1 MRTTSGTAAGLRPRE
16 RLLNTAERL
25 FYERGIHT
33 VGVEQLVAEAGV
45 TRATFY
51 RHFAGK
57 EGLVLACLRER
68 DARMRRAV
76 AAVRSAH
83 RGRDALLGILDVVG
97 EALARPGF
105 RGCGFVN
112 AAAEHPD
119 PDHPVRRCV
128 AEHRE
133 WFSGVLREVVRE
145 AGHRDPRRLARTLV
159 LLRDGAMVS
168 GHLDKEQDAAAAL
181 RRAALELL
189 DAG

>member
-1 MRTTSGTAAGLRPRE
+1 MTSGATERLHPRE
-16 RLLNTAERL
+16 RLLTTAERL

-33 VGVEQLVAEAGV
+33 VGVEQLVAEAEV

-57 EGLVLACLRER
+57 EGLVLAYLRER
-68 DARMRRAV
+68 DARVKRAV

-83 RGRDALLGILDVVG
+83 RGRDAVLGIMDVVG
-97 EALARPGF
+97 RTVTRPGF
-105 RGCGFVN
+105 RGCGFIN
-112 AAAEHPD
+112 AAAEYPD
-119 PDHPVRRCV
+119 PDHPVRSCV

-133 WFSGVLREVVRE
+133 WFRGVLREAARE
-145 AGHRDPRRLARTLV
+145 AGHREPDRLARTLV

-168 GHLDKEQDAAAAL
+168 GHLDGPRDAVAAL
-181 RRAALELL
+181 RQAVLELL